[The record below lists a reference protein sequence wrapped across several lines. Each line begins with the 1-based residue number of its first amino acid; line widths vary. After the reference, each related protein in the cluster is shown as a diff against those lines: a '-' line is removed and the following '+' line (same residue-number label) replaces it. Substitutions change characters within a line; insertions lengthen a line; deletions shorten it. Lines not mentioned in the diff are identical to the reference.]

1 MIVLFC
7 LAVALLSFTRV
18 PMWLQVTM
26 LLLPTL
32 AISVSSHDASPIKV
46 TALAL
51 IGAFVIYLPLAFL
64 GSFFIAGGLRAA
76 FRRLRFIYFV
86 FAIILF
92 AVLVMNLTQ
101 LVGIV

>member
-18 PMWLQVTM
+18 PMWLQVTLM
-26 LLLPTL
+26 FAPPVAI
-32 AISVSSHDASPIKV
+32 AISTHEAGPVKV

-51 IGAFVIYLPLAFL
+51 LGALLIYVPLVFL
-64 GSFFIAGGLRAA
+64 GSFIIAGGFRVA

-86 FAIILF
+86 FALMLF
-92 AVLVMNLTQ
+92 VVLAFNMTQ
-101 LVGIV
+101 LIGIV

>member
-18 PMWLQVTM
+18 PTWLQVVLM
-26 LLLPTL
+26 FAPSL
-32 AISVSSHDASPIKV
+32 AFSVSSHELGPIKV
-46 TALAL
+46 TALAF
-51 IGAFVIYLPLAFL
+51 IGALVIYVPLVFL
-64 GSFFIAGGLRAA
+64 SSFVIAGGFCVA

-86 FAIILF
+86 FALMVFVVLLF
-92 AVLVMNLTQ
+92 NMTQ